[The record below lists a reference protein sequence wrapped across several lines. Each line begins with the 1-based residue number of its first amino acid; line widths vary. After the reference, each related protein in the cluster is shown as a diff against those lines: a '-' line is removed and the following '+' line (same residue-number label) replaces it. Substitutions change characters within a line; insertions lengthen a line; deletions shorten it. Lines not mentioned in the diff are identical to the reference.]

1 MKRRNPTN
9 GLKRTVCILF
19 GNFCVALGTVFFI
32 VPAGFMG
39 GGVTGLAMAMHAFF
53 DLPIS
58 WGIAIL
64 SVILLILG
72 GIFLGRFFVIG
83 SALSTISYPAF
94 VWLLELVAGYVS
106 FEIESVAINLSV
118 SVLLLGYGISL
129 IMRHGASS
137 GGLDTIS
144 MILYQKKGIPIAPT
158 VKLFEILSLVTQ
170 VFYSTPEGILGGI
183 LLTIFF
189 TAVMNHLMTQGIAR
203 VQVLVYTDHYAE
215 IKEFLDKKLQRGCT
229 LFHVQGGYTGK
240 ETFALQ
246 AIINNRQLFPLKE
259 AVRKI
264 DPMAFVIVSEVSEV
278 SGRGFGI
285 AKNAPPPT
293 ADVPVTPPDPPSQP

>member
-215 IKEFLDKKLQRGCT
+215 IKEFLDKKLQRCCT